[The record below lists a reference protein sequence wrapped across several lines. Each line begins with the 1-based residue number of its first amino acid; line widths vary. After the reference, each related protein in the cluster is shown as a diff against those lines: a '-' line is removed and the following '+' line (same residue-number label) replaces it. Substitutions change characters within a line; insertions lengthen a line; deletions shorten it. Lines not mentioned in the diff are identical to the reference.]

1 MSALKYL
8 LFYAGV
14 DKESYEMVEPT
25 IIKQNRITVQA
36 TSVVA
41 VLLIAAMY
49 AVSYIVE
56 ELSINREIYEAGVII
71 SALIFVL
78 AAELAKRM
86 HEATMP
92 LVYFSYSAYYI
103 YAILISTLTGR
114 DSKTFMVMLVF
125 LPILFVGKPIK
136 FILLTVAYIGI
147 FIALCFN
154 TKTGFALCV
163 DVADAICFGILGMVT
178 GTASTAFKVNG
189 YVQSKRLASANAKW
203 MGLSHFDTLTGMRN
217 RNAYEEDIKNIAS
230 ECQEALGCIYI
241 DVNGLKHINDSKGHE
256 EGDRM
261 LKFVANEIQ
270 KYFGSDYTYRIG
282 GDEFVVFVPDP
293 ELYEIKTKTDKI
305 LEEIQPR
312 SYYAAI
318 GWKVH
323 DLEGLSMKDLV
334 TDAESFM
341 YEKKGRFYEQSEF
354 NRRKPKEPNLDSQS
368 LQKIQDLQDLQNPQ
382 DLQDKPND

>member
-25 IIKQNRITVQA
+25 IIKQNRVTVQA

-49 AVSYIVE
+49 VVSYIVE

-78 AAELAKRM
+78 AAGLAKKM

-136 FILLTVAYIGI
+136 FILLTVTYIGI

-163 DVADAICFGILGMVT
+163 DVADAICFGILGMIT

-189 YVQSKRLASANAKW
+189 YVQSKRLASANAKLT
-203 MGLSHFDTLTGMRN
+203 GLSRFDILTGMKN
-217 RNAYEEDIKNIAS
+217 RNAYEEDISRIAKNCEES
-230 ECQEALGCIYI
+230 LGCIYI
-241 DVNGLKHINDSKGHE
+241 DVNGLKYINDNKGHD
-256 EGDRM
+256 EGDKM
-261 LKFVANEIQ
+261 LKFVAREIQ
-270 KYFGSDYTYRIG
+270 KYFGDEYAYRIG

-293 ELYEIKTKTDKI
+293 ENFEIKTKTDEI
-305 LEEIQPR
+305 LSEIHPR

-318 GWKVH
+318 GWKIHNLDV
-323 DLEGLSMKDLV
+323 LSMNELIRE
-334 TDAESFM
+334 AETFM
-341 YEKKGRFYEQSEF
+341 YNKKKEFYGHSEF
-354 NRRKPKEPNLDSQS
+354 DRRQSRRPGLNLQS
-368 LQKIQDLQDLQNPQ
+368 LQEIYDSQDS
-382 DLQDKPND
+382 